1 MHLYGQFGSWLARP
15 YDQVAGP
22 TDDKHGAFPLDV
34 EHVRTEAKLG
44 NSSLNEESTQI
55 LGQTASFSANQEP
68 AQLINVERGTSW
80 TMMFEEILI
89 CLLLAQGE
97 GH

>member
-1 MHLYGQFGSWLARP
+1 M
-15 YDQVAGP
+15 AGP

-34 EHVRTEAKLG
+34 EHVKTEAKLG

-80 TMMFEEILI
+80 IMIFEEILT

-97 GH
+97 EH